1 MSTLTNHYLQL
12 LFKVRFCWLV
22 GHNIDPKD
30 AHHPT
35 VAIYRPESPIPICGY
50 KLLNKVIAMEWGYYM
65 ENDLQLPCLYLL
77 TSRREILCL
86 KEVNEQDDTHHHQ
99 MEIYTMNI
107 KNTSLIDMT
116 NPEEDQSSAYDQ
128 VFGIDQVEK
137 MKQELK
143 NQQEQHRIFL
153 MVPFI
158 L

>member
-1 MSTLTNHYLQL
+1 
-12 LFKVRFCWLV
+12 
-22 GHNIDPKD
+22 
-30 AHHPT
+30 
-35 VAIYRPESPIPICGY
+35 
-50 KLLNKVIAMEWGYYM
+50 
-65 ENDLQLPCLYLL
+65 
-77 TSRREILCL
+77 
-86 KEVNEQDDTHHHQ
+86 
-99 MEIYTMNI
+99 MNI